1 MKKTLAACALV
12 ALALAGCSKTE
23 TTSTGGTPG
32 STAAPTTTTSAPA
45 GPSKAEIIEKADK
58 ICVDA
63 KKEQRDIPQPTSD
76 AEVESYLQKI
86 ADAQKSSLKKIKD
99 LGEPSEDA
107 DKFKDAVAKAEKV
120 VEVFESKL
128 SEIAKDPN
136 LVQTDSELKE
146 AGDEAEKAA
155 QDFGFKECG
164 KSSSSSS
171 SGGSGGS
178 GSSTT
183 SKRSSSTTS
192 GGSSG
197 SGVLSLE
204 VCLDVALANL
214 DLVGSSS
221 AEEAKAA
228 GEKLAAFDP
237 PAKVLDAIDAIVADG
252 GPDFTNSDTPG
263 YFDTINAWI
272 ETVCPKD
279 R

>member
-32 STAAPTTTTSAPA
+32 STAAPTTTTTAPA

-63 KKEQRDIPQPTSD
+63 KKEQRDIAQPTSD
-76 AEVESYLQKI
+76 ADVESYLQKI

-107 DKFKDAVAKAEKV
+107 DKFKDAVAKAEKL

-128 SEIAKDPN
+128 SEIAKDPD
-136 LVQTDSELKE
+136 LVQTDPELKE

-171 SGGSGGS
+171 SGGSAGT
-178 GSSTT
+178 STT
-183 SKRSSSTTS
+183 SKRSSSTTTS

-204 VCLDVALANL
+204 ICLDVALANL